1 MLAPDQML
9 RILPIT
15 LAPLKAWIP
24 KKSKMK

>member
-1 MLAPDQML
+1 MLTPDQML

-15 LAPLKAWIP
+15 LAQLKAGIP